1 MFLSTATIIQ
11 QFEQDA
17 NILQWNSFRLDFAT
31 AYENKETVIAIIK
44 NNIPD
49 YKFLHGLYAIFDGP
63 ECLYIGVGRPI
74 WRRIKSHYKAAK
86 GKDSATRWVQF
97 FSQYQKPLT
106 IYWKTL
112 DGFEDDRVGDRV
124 RELIEHILQARYLPL
139 FEEFER
145 QREA

>member
-1 MFLSTATIIQ
+1 MFLSAATIIQ

-17 NILQWNSFRLDFAT
+17 DIQQWSSFQLDFAT
-31 AYENKETVIAIIK
+31 AYQDKQNIIANIK

-49 YKFLHGLYAIFDGP
+49 YKFQNGLYAIFDGP

-74 WRRIKSHYKAAK
+74 WSRIKSHYKAAK
-86 GKDSATRWVQF
+86 GKDSAIRWVQF

-106 IYWKTL
+106 IYWKRL

-124 RELIEHILQARYLPL
+124 RELVEHILQSRYLPL
-139 FEEFER
+139 FEDIEIK
-145 QREA
+145 RES